1 MDIIIR
7 RAAALLFILI
17 LILSLPLYAKAAGQP
32 EAKPSGDYL
41 CYTVDIKKPA
51 GDTLSYAFT
60 RLKRLDYIIQPGD
73 TLEYDVCIITD
84 STGLGAVDGEI
95 KGLGRSIRDN
105 GFVDQNGQGIH
116 PGMDLRSYA
125 LGKWWHRSINI
136 ALDEASAPDASN
148 VTVGKVLTELQLA
161 IHPDSADYSELEAV
175 VYYDNIVITNSG
187 NEKLVIF
194 RDAADF
200 DPSHVATSNK
210 KNITD
215 AQVAVKALSAEE
227 EAELERARQ
236 SELDAASRA
245 EQEKLAKKLEGKAA
259 REQAALNGEG
269 GIPIAADTAESG
281 GLSVTTEE
289 NDAQAP
295 DASSNYNTV
304 IISIAAG
311 AVIIIGAVIYIIY
324 KRKINKREMKP

>member
-1 MDIIIR
+1 MDITIR
-7 RAAALLFILI
+7 RAAALITVFILA
-17 LILSLPLYAKAAGQP
+17 LSLPLYAQAAGQP
-32 EAKPSGDYL
+32 EAKVSGDYL

-51 GDTLSYAFT
+51 GDTLSFAFT
-60 RLKRLDYIIQPGD
+60 RLKKLDYIIQPGD
-73 TLEYDVCIITD
+73 TLEYDVLIISD
-84 STGLGAVDGEI
+84 SPGLGAMDGEI

-105 GFVDQNGQGIH
+105 GFVDQNAQGIH

-136 ALDEASAPDASN
+136 ALDETSAPDVSN
-148 VTVGKVLTELQLA
+148 VTVGMTLTELQLA

-175 VYYDNIVITNSG
+175 VCYDNIVITNG
-187 NEKLVIF
+187 GEEKLVIF

-227 EAELERARQ
+227 AAVLEREWQ
-236 SELDAASRA
+236 SELDAAFEA

-259 REQAALNGEG
+259 REQSALNGGVEYSTSEDKTEQDNNSASAENSSQG
-269 GIPIAADTAESG
+269 DTNILGSY
-281 GLSVTTEE
+281 SMVFI
-289 NDAQAP
+289 
-295 DASSNYNTV
+295 V
-304 IISIAAG
+304 SIAAG
-311 AVIIIGAVIYIIY
+311 AIILTGVVIFIVN
-324 KRKINKREMKP
+324 KRK